1 MRFPGVK
8 IPFSFWSLDGAR
20 LECRQKYFNTKNS
33 KGYALIQFLFHVE
46 LRCQSIVYHFKPLF
60 SDTKLTLLVT
70 LGTTL
75 ALFSKYNA
83 PGISE
88 MKRSSFHHST
98 SFQNGDK
105 QKTIQRRKQ
114 LLELNMVDLSWSC
127 LNPKKQIQWGIFLL
141 WVLSNHEPF
150 HRCTVN
156 VEIPCTN

>member
-1 MRFPGVK
+1 MLADALSWCQK
-8 IPFSFWSLDGAR
+8 IPFRSSLNGVR

-98 SFQNGDK
+98 SCIFFQNGDK

-114 LLELNMVDLSWSC
+114 LLELNMVDLS
-127 LNPKKQIQWGIFLL
+127 
-141 WVLSNHEPF
+141 
-150 HRCTVN
+150 
-156 VEIPCTN
+156 